1 MLLWWQP
8 SGQVYR
14 FRDDAMT
21 KYQLAK
27 LILMAGGL
35 QSRKRVQ
42 KTVHLLRAAGFPLG
56 GDFRLH
62 YYGPYS
68 SDLADLLDRMT
79 GSGILR
85 ETEQPTEVGI
95 RYDYELGE
103 EMRESLEA
111 YEQTAKGRAA
121 KEEMATYEDVVKRLC
136 ETGPR
141 VLELA
146 STIVAFREGGCSWP
160 EALGEAAEFKGERTD
175 SRMMTEA
182 LDLAQTVVGR
192 NDG

>member
-1 MLLWWQP
+1 
-8 SGQVYR
+8 
-14 FRDDAMT
+14 MT

-27 LILMAGGL
+27 LILVAGGL

-56 GDFRLH
+56 ADFRLH

-79 GSGILR
+79 HSGILR

-95 RYDYELGE
+95 RYDYELRE

-121 KEEMATYEDVVKRLC
+121 KEEMATYEDVLKRLC

-146 STIVAFREGGCSWP
+146 STIVAFREAGCSWD
-160 EALGEAAEFKGERTD
+160 EALGEAAEFKREPTD
-175 SRMMTEA
+175 SSNMSEA
-182 LDLAQTVVGR
+182 NDLARTVVGR
-192 NDG
+192 NNG